1 MPNGILTGEIH
12 LSYVPTLDNAIHSP
26 PLSDMER
33 LIDLSFFITQT
44 ALNHRIG
51 INMYCNLTEEGLLR
65 YPLKNYAKEGYLP
78 YEILD
83 NPLTNECF
91 DLFNNIGYP
100 EEGFAVANIA
110 NTGLLRVQKFFE
122 DVLRDERIEY
132 ITLHME
138 DVHGVAKKTYEYE
151 ITSGMLCVAIE
162 QVPNDINRLEIPAV
176 RFKIVRG
183 K

>member
-1 MPNGILTGEIH
+1 MPHAILTGEIH
-12 LSYVPTLDNAIHSP
+12 LSYTPILDNAMHSP
-26 PLSDMER
+26 PLPEMER

-44 ALNHRIG
+44 AIDHRIG
-51 INMYCNLTEEGLLR
+51 VNLYCNLTEEGLRR

-83 NPLTNECF
+83 DPLNNECF
-91 DLFNNIGYP
+91 DLFRNIAYP
-100 EEGFAVANIA
+100 EEGFTVANMA
-110 NTGLLRVQKFFE
+110 NTGLLRVQNFFE
-122 DVLRDERIEY
+122 DVLQDERISY
-132 ITLHME
+132 LTLHME
-138 DVHGVAKKTYEYE
+138 DVHGIAEKTYEYE
-151 ITSGMLCVAIE
+151 IPAGMLCHAMG